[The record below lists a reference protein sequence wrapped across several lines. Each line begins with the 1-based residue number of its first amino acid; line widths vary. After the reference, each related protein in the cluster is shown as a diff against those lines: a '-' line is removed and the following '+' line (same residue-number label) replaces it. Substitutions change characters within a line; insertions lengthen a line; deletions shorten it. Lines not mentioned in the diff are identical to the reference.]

1 MSYWLNLIPKLHV
14 PGPNPVSSHDS
25 TVPDKTSTSSISGF
39 EHHLLSDHDDPN
51 TYEGLVRE
59 SNLVRIKKLIESQT
73 MVISNVT
80 TFKNVTPTP
89 VLDPKII
96 IEQQQQETAASS
108 KISSKSASSNQVVPN
123 SNQSSKKYMYGNQ
136 GLNNPKTTNASSVF
150 MVDVQNGSYTSA
162 ISAIV
167 GIGVCLLVL
176 NLIIAAMYFKR
187 VHQVCHFLP
196 FLSL

>member
-1 MSYWLNLIPKLHV
+1 MSSLE
-14 PGPNPVSSHDS
+14 SSAREG
-25 TVPDKTSTSSISGF
+25 TTSVSGF

-59 SNLVRIKKLIESQT
+59 SDLIRIKKLIESQT
-73 MVISNVT
+73 TVITNVT
-80 TFKNVTPTP
+80 VFKNVSSTPG
-89 VLDPKII
+89 PKFGK
-96 IEQQQQETAASS
+96 EQPESVSSSS
-108 KISSKSASSNQVVPN
+108 KESPKSPSSSNQVVP
-123 SNQSSKKYMYGNQ
+123 SKKDLSSNQ
-136 GLNNPKTTNASSVF
+136 GLNNPKTNASSVF
-150 MVDVQNGSYTSA
+150 MVDVHNGSYTSA

-196 FLSL
+196 FPP